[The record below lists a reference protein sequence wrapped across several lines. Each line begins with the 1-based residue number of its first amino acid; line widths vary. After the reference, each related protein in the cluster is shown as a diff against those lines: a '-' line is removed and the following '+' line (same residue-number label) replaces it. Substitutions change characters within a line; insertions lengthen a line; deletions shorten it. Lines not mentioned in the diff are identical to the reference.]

1 MFRENIIEFSASDIY
16 TSLIQD
22 YPVPT
27 KVNIPTWYKDL
38 KHTIEHPT
46 IKGCVPFLETL
57 TTGYLL
63 KIPQEIKIYFN
74 VINPATKQPD
84 VFLKVNQQTSKEIAL
99 AYGLNFTHP
108 GEPGHPTSQLEG
120 CPYIH
125 TNKNLHFVKIINP
138 WTIKTPPGYSCLF
151 LPPLNNTDDRFFI
164 IPGIVHT
171 DQFPV
176 EVNFPIVIN
185 GDKYPTLETVL
196 EKGTPYVQV
205 IPFKRE
211 SWKMKITSLS
221 VQEKRK
227 GRLMQSLDIF
237 HVYKKIFWDKVSW
250 K

>member
-16 TSLIQD
+16 TSLKQD

-38 KHTIEHPT
+38 KHAIELPT

-63 KIPQEIKIYFN
+63 KIPQDIKIYFN
-74 VINPATKQPD
+74 VINPQTNQPD
-84 VFLKVNQQTSKEIAL
+84 VFLKINNRTSGEIAM
-99 AYGLNFTHP
+99 AYGLNFIQP
-108 GEPGHPTSQLEG
+108 GELGHPPRQLEG
-120 CPYIH
+120 CPYIN
-125 TNKNLHFVKIINP
+125 TNKNLSFVKIINP
-138 WTIKTPPGYSCLF
+138 WIIKTPPGYSCLF

-196 EKGTPYVQV
+196 ERGTPYVQV

-211 SWKMKITSLS
+211 SWKMKITSLDIK
-221 VQEKRK
+221 EKRK
-227 GRLMQSLDIF
+227 GILLQSLSMF
-237 HVYKKIFWDKVSW
+237 NVYKKIFWDKVSW